1 MMLRSDKEN
10 LSVSFQVPKTPA
22 HGGHHAFKTPLAKKF
37 ATPGSTRVPLG
48 GKSTNVGQQPL
59 TTKKNQQTVRKS
71 PASAR
76 RKRTTPT
83 PKQSQT
89 PTVAPSPARAVEEY
103 KIPDIAEFG
112 DWEVETIPPRPEPLP
127 DTPLDAVQLDYD
139 AVAALSKHHPPIYV
153 HPDPKLDRSIGEML
167 DDIGD
172 LDLDLDVQV
181 DSSDEGSSSSPAKT
195 AARQPSRPLTTR
207 PLAAR
212 QPTNTSRSLRP
223 LPSQSA
229 RLPTTTQS
237 ARPARLPSFMAPT
250 ASARAKMARQ
260 PSIKSNGNGSNG
272 SNVPERQERADQW
285 EVELTNEELE
295 MCLDLE

>member
-59 TTKKNQQTVRKS
+59 TTKKNQQTVKKS

-89 PTVAPSPARAVEEY
+89 PTVAPSPARAAQEY

-139 AVAALSKHHPPIYV
+139 AVAALSKNPPPIYV

-172 LDLDLDVQV
+172 LDLDVQL
-181 DSSDEGSSSSPAKT
+181 DSSDEDSSSPAKT
-195 AARQPSRPLTTR
+195 TRQPSRPLATR
-207 PLAAR
+207 SLAAR
-212 QPTNTSRSLRP
+212 QPTNTSRPLRS

-229 RLPTTTQS
+229 RVPTQPT
-237 ARPARLPSFMAPT
+237 RLPSFMAPT

-260 PSIKSNGNGSNG
+260 PSIKHNVKGSNG
-272 SNVPERQERADQW
+272 PNGPNGPERQERADQW
-285 EVELTNEELE
+285 AVELTNEELE